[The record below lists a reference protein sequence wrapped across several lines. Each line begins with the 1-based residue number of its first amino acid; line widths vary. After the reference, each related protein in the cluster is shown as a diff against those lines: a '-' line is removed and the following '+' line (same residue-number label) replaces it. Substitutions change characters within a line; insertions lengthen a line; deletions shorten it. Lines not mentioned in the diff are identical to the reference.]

1 MNKKLNMKINNPKYN
16 IGDIAYFKHSGL
28 FKTGKIFKINIEIS
42 EDKTEI
48 SYWIETKNNTFS
60 IKEEFITKVNN

>member
-1 MNKKLNMKINNPKYN
+1 MNKKINMEINNPKYN
-16 IGDIAYFKHSGL
+16 IGDTAYFKHHGFL
-28 FKTGKIFKINIEIS
+28 KIGKILKINIEIS

-48 SYWIETKNNTFS
+48 SYWIKTKNSTFS